1 VHGHRQVD
9 GPFDYGNCEPP
20 SAKTPCDIDDEPK
33 SLYVAFLAGWG
44 AMRVIALVPFLGG
57 IAWLVATVLGL
68 GTLWVA
74 ARAPTEV
81 GPVAPPLAPPP
92 PVPS

>member
-9 GPFDYGNCEPP
+9 DPFDYGNCEPP